1 VLGVATPLLFG
12 LIPALQ
18 AARGDVRDAL
28 AAGGRTGAA
37 PVRGRIRTVLVAVE
51 VAVSLVLLVGAT
63 LLIRSFVNI
72 LEVDPGFDPRGV
84 VTVHMAVPPT
94 KYETPEQ
101 AAAFYAR
108 LVERLRTL
116 PGVASAGAT
125 NQVPLSGDDYG
136 GAFVF
141 EGHPDAGAQADN
153 EYDGFR
159 YSAGYRAVTPGYL
172 EALAVT
178 LEKGRFLRDSDT
190 AAQPPVAVVNE
201 AFVRQFLPETDPIG
215 VRFKY
220 AGMDRVNPY
229 FTIVGVIKDI
239 HHASL
244 VKGSKPET
252 YVSLYQA
259 PFRAKW
265 ALTMLVRAASPAGA
279 DAVAAAARDTIR
291 ALEPDTPAEIST
303 LEHVLD
309 DSIADR
315 RFMLLVLAAFA
326 AIAVVLAATGI
337 YSVLSQTVAQRT
349 QEIGIRMALGA
360 QPARVMRL
368 MLGSAMLSVM
378 AGIVAGAAAALAGTR
393 LAAGLLFGVSPADP
407 IALAAGAAVLLT
419 VALFAAWVPARRATR
434 IDPLRAL
441 RY

>member
-1 VLGVATPLLFG
+1 
-12 LIPALQ
+12 
-18 AARGDVRDAL
+18 
-28 AAGGRTGAA
+28 
-37 PVRGRIRTVLVAVE
+37 
-51 VAVSLVLLVGAT
+51 VLLVGAT

-259 PFRAKW
+259 PFRAQW
-265 ALTMLVRAASPAGA
+265 
-279 DAVAAAARDTIR
+279 
-291 ALEPDTPAEIST
+291 
-303 LEHVLD
+303 
-309 DSIADR
+309 
-315 RFMLLVLAAFA
+315 
-326 AIAVVLAATGI
+326 
-337 YSVLSQTVAQRT
+337 
-349 QEIGIRMALGA
+349 
-360 QPARVMRL
+360 
-368 MLGSAMLSVM
+368 
-378 AGIVAGAAAALAGTR
+378 
-393 LAAGLLFGVSPADP
+393 
-407 IALAAGAAVLLT
+407 
-419 VALFAAWVPARRATR
+419 RATR
-434 IDPLRAL
+434 SARSSPTRRPRSRRSNTCSTTRSPTAASCCWCWPRSPRSPSSWRRRESIRCCRRRWRSA
-441 RY
+441 RRKSGSGWRSARSRRGSCG